1 MPAYRIATIFL
12 RMVLFLAAAA
22 LLAWRCRQGAAFI
35 EVGVLF
41 VLYVAASALWVRGQY
56 QASVDAA
63 RKDDENRRPWTFPL
77 KVSIPVAGG
86 GLYVAY
92 LGVKHDHGT
101 LLLVG
106 GIVAYFAAGY
116 ILMNLRMYREKNNGA
131 AAPPTPSYL
140 ISGPI
145 ALLAGGATI
154 LAWKHGHEILT
165 FFAALIAYVVVA
177 LAVARLRAFL
187 AKVEADSARAFAA
200 AKESGGPAPHL
211 SWWPGV
217 WVGSRPF
224 RTGWV
229 LRVIVGSL
237 LAIVSLLLL
246 FIGLWNLEDESGA
259 LIAVAIG
266 LLSAPLGMSILAE
279 PATRVL
285 LAPVPAKQVIA
296 IGALVA
302 GLLLFW
308 AMVWWATAS
317 VGTPAVALGALVA
330 LGLLVFAIVSSTQ
343 ADIAVVIAAICL
355 MGVTS
360 MTEDKSDALTPQPGQ
375 TRVLVAL
382 GDSYMSGEGARIFYT
397 EDNNEDH
404 HNHCNRA
411 PTAWAALAGQTA
423 RSFDSVEFLACSG
436 SRTFNVRHEH
446 LEGDKDTRLA
456 QYNEPGTQLDQYDEF
471 KARMEADGQE
481 FTPRLAVISLGG
493 NDAGFSTIGAMC
505 LAPGDCYDK
514 RDLWERSLGQ
524 VEKALKE
531 TYVEVSAEFPRTPV
545 LVVPYPSPIYTD
557 ANNDPVT
564 CPQVT
569 LSADDMKFIGEF
581 LPMLNERVKNSADS
595 QQFYYLDTM
604 PDALKNAHLQLCDP
618 DNDNRPGINFVGLRS
633 VGGIAEQ
640 RFNPANWYHN
650 SLHPNERGHAAM
662 RQVFEDWLAE
672 MEDPDDGEE
681 FLARTTKAATEAAAA
696 EGESVSGGGP
706 AQPVPESE
714 PAADETVVTKTQ
726 CDLFDEQN
734 PDNCRT
740 SGMKWAK
747 GQVAHKLVRDGWGL
761 LIVLAA
767 LGAWLASVGLFAT
780 WKPWW
785 GTPPVDD

>member
-1 MPAYRIATIFL
+1 MPAYRIATIFV
-12 RMVLFLAAAA
+12 RMTLFLVAAT
-22 LLAWRCRQGAAFI
+22 LLAWRCRAGASSI

-56 QASVDAA
+56 QASVDAV
-63 RKDDENRRPWTFPL
+63 RKNDENRRPWTFPL

-86 GLYVAY
+86 GVYFAY

-116 ILMNLRMYREKNNGA
+116 ILMNFRMYKENGNRA
-131 AAPPTPSYL
+131 TASWTPPYL
-140 ISGPI
+140 ISVPI
-145 ALLAGGATI
+145 ALVAGGATVWG
-154 LAWKHGHEILT
+154 WKHGREILT
-165 FFAALIAYVVVA
+165 FVVASIAYVAVA

-187 AKVEADSARAFAA
+187 AKVEAA
-200 AKESGGPAPHL
+200 AKVAVEESGGPAPQL
-211 SWWPGV
+211 SWWLRA
-217 WVGSRPF
+217 WVDSKLF

-237 LAIVSLLLL
+237 LAISSLLLM
-246 FIGLWNLEDESGA
+246 FIGLWNIEDGSGA

-266 LLSAPLGMSILAE
+266 LLCAPLGMSILAE
-279 PATRVL
+279 PATRLLLERVL
-285 LAPVPAKQVIA
+285 ARQLIA
-296 IGALVA
+296 LGVLVA

-317 VGTPAVALGALVA
+317 VGTPRVAFGALVA
-330 LGLLVFAIVSSTQ
+330 LGLMVFAIVSSTQ
-343 ADIAVVIAAICL
+343 ADIAVVIAAVCL

-360 MTEDKSDALTPQPGQ
+360 MTENKPDALTPQPAQ
-375 TRVLVAL
+375 NRVLVAL

-404 HNHCNRA
+404 RNHCNRA
-411 PTAWAALAGQTA
+411 PTAWAALAGRTA
-423 RSFDSVEFLACSG
+423 RNFDSLEFLACSG

-446 LEGDKDTRLA
+446 LDEGQNTKLA

-471 KARMEADGQE
+471 KARMEADGQA
-481 FTPRLAVISLGG
+481 FTPKLAVISLGG

-505 LAPGDCYDK
+505 LAPGACYAK
-514 RDLWERSLGQ
+514 RDLWVDSLDQ

-531 TYVEVSAEFPRTPV
+531 TYVEVGAEFPRTPV
-545 LVVPYPSPIYTD
+545 LVVPYPSPVYTD
-557 ANNDPVT
+557 ANGDPVT

-569 LSADDMKFIGEF
+569 LSEDDMKFISEF
-581 LPMLNERVKNSADS
+581 LPMLNERVKNAADS
-595 QQFYYLDTM
+595 QHFYYLDGV
-604 PDALKNAHLQLCDP
+604 PDALKDAHLQLCDP
-618 DNDNRPGINFVGLRS
+618 DNDNRPGINFVDLRS
-633 VGGIAEQ
+633 VGGIAKQ

-672 MEDPDDGEE
+672 KEDLDDGEE
-681 FLARTTKAATEAAAA
+681 FLARTTKEATEAAAV

-706 AQPVPESE
+706 TEPDAEAP
-714 PAADETVVTKTQ
+714 PAADETIVTKTQ

-734 PDNCRT
+734 PNSCRT

-747 GQVAHKLVRDGWGL
+747 RQVADNLVRDWWGL
-761 LIVLAA
+761 LIVLGA
-767 LGAWLASVGLFAT
+767 LGAWLASVGLFGT